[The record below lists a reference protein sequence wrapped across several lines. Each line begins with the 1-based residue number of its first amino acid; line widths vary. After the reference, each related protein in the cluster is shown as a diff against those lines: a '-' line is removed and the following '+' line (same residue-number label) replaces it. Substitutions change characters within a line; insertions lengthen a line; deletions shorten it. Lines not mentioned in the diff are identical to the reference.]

1 MLEQINH
8 DIRHID
14 RHNVLNIIETYGAYG
29 IPTRKEIEMTI
40 RTEIREIE
48 KHIKTIA
55 ETKDEQIAILSK
67 AQSLTID
74 NERNLAI
81 LAVIKNRIIR
91 AS

>member
-1 MLEQINH
+1 MN
-8 DIRHID
+8 
-14 RHNVLNIIETYGAYG
+14 
-29 IPTRKEIEMTI
+29 I

-48 KHIKTIA
+48 KHVKAIA
-55 ETKDEQIAILSK
+55 ATKDEQIAILSK